1 MIWAE
6 GLYLLPSMGH
16 EAPLRPA
23 SPLRAHAGC
32 AGQINLIQHDL
43 IFSPICYNL
52 AEFFGDIDNYH
63 PQTDHSIHLYIIILT
78 NPCASPHVKHLQ
90 ITAENCAFQ
99 PKM

>member
-1 MIWAE
+1 MDRGFVLITVH
-6 GLYLLPSMGH
+6 GILSP
-16 EAPLRPA
+16 APAA
-23 SPLRAHAGC
+23 SPLRAYAGC
-32 AGQINLIQHDL
+32 EGQINLIQHNL

-63 PQTDHSIHLYIIILT
+63 PQTGHSIHLYIIILT

-99 PKM
+99 LKM